1 MQTEIGDIVN
11 MGTLK
16 ELIDYIE
23 SKSGVQEIIVIY
35 NNERF
40 FEGFTNSR
48 LLQAFYETRVTQF
61 NWIFKLSKIICVVA
75 DELP

>member
-1 MQTEIGDIVN
+1 
-11 MGTLK
+11 MGSLK

-61 NWIFKLSKIICVVA
+61 NWIYKLSKIICVVA

>member
-1 MQTEIGDIVN
+1 

-23 SKSGVQEIIVIY
+23 SKSGVQAITISYHNKLIFDGSTNNPELSSFYDKRVIK
-35 NNERF
+35 
-40 FEGFTNSR
+40 
-48 LLQAFYETRVTQF
+48 F
-61 NWIFKLSKIICVVA
+61 NWQFKLSKISCVVE

>member
-1 MQTEIGDIVN
+1 

-23 SKSGVQEIIVIY
+23 SKSGVQEIIVVY

-40 FEGFTNSR
+40 FVGLTNNKS
-48 LLQAFYETRVTQF
+48 LQAFYEKRVIHF
-61 NWIFKLSKIICVVA
+61 NWQFKFSKILCVVE

>member
-1 MQTEIGDIVN
+1 MRGLVN

-23 SKSGVQEIIVIY
+23 SKSGVQEIIVVY

-40 FEGFTNSR
+40 FVVLTNSSS
-48 LLQAFYETRVTQF
+48 LQEFYEKRVTHF
-61 NWIFKLSKIICVVA
+61 NWIFKLSKILCVVE

>member
-1 MQTEIGDIVN
+1 

-48 LLQAFYETRVTQF
+48 LLQTFYETRVTQF
-61 NWIFKLSKIICVVA
+61 DWIFKLSKIICVVE

>member
-1 MQTEIGDIVN
+1 MRGLVN

-23 SKSGVQEIIVIY
+23 SKSGVQEIIVFY
-35 NNERF
+35 TKERVF
-40 FEGFTNSR
+40 VGLTNSKS
-48 LLQAFYETRVTQF
+48 LQEFYEKRVIKF
-61 NWIFKLSKIICVVA
+61 NWQLKLTKIKCVLE

>member
-1 MQTEIGDIVN
+1 

-23 SKSGVQEIIVIY
+23 SKSGVQAITISYHNKLIFDGSTNHPELSSFYDKRVIK
-35 NNERF
+35 
-40 FEGFTNSR
+40 
-48 LLQAFYETRVTQF
+48 F
-61 NWIFKLSKIICVVA
+61 NWIFKVSKISCVIE

>member
-1 MQTEIGDIVN
+1 

-23 SKSGVQEIIVIY
+23 SKSGVQTITISYHNKLIFDCLTNNTELSSFYDKRVIK
-35 NNERF
+35 
-40 FEGFTNSR
+40 
-48 LLQAFYETRVTQF
+48 F
-61 NWIFKLSKIICVVA
+61 NWIFKVSKISCVVE

>member
-1 MQTEIGDIVN
+1 
-11 MGTLK
+11 MGKLK

-23 SKSGVQEIIVIY
+23 SKSGVQEIIVVY

-40 FEGFTNSR
+40 FVGLTNSKS
-48 LLQAFYETRVTQF
+48 LQKFYEKRVIHF
-61 NWIFKLSKIICVVA
+61 NWKFKLSKILCVVE

>member
-1 MQTEIGDIVN
+1 

-23 SKSGVQEIIVIY
+23 SKSGVQTITISYHNKLIFDCLTNNPELAIFY
-35 NNERF
+35 NK
-40 FEGFTNSR
+40 
-48 LLQAFYETRVTQF
+48 RVVKF
-61 NWIFKLSKIICVVA
+61 NWQLKLTKIKCVLE

>member
-1 MQTEIGDIVN
+1 

-23 SKSGVQEIIVIY
+23 SKSGVQDIRIIYHNKLIFACLTNHPGLASLYDKKVI
-35 NNERF
+35 
-40 FEGFTNSR
+40 
-48 LLQAFYETRVTQF
+48 QF
-61 NWIFKLSKIICVVA
+61 NWIFKASKIFCVVG

>member
-1 MQTEIGDIVN
+1 

-48 LLQAFYETRVTQF
+48 LLQAFYETRVIQF
-61 NWIFKLSKIICVVA
+61 NWILKLSKIICVVA

>member
-1 MQTEIGDIVN
+1 

-23 SKSGVQEIIVIY
+23 SKSGVQEIIVVY

-40 FEGFTNSR
+40 FVVHTNSSS
-48 LLQAFYETRVTQF
+48 LQEFYEKRVTHF
-61 NWIFKLSKIICVVA
+61 NWIFKLSKILCVVE

>member
-1 MQTEIGDIVN
+1 

-23 SKSGVQEIIVIY
+23 SKSGVQNITISY
-35 NNERF
+35 NNKLVF
-40 FEGFTNSR
+40 VCLTNNPELSS
-48 LLQAFYETRVTQF
+48 FYDKRVIKF
-61 NWIFKLSKIICVVA
+61 NWIFKFSKISCVIG

>member
-1 MQTEIGDIVN
+1 

-23 SKSGVQEIIVIY
+23 SKSGVQKITISYHNELIFDCLTNNPELSSFYDKMVIK
-35 NNERF
+35 
-40 FEGFTNSR
+40 
-48 LLQAFYETRVTQF
+48 F
-61 NWIFKLSKIICVVA
+61 NWLFKVSKISCVVE

>member
-1 MQTEIGDIVN
+1 

-23 SKSGVQEIIVIY
+23 FTSGVQSIIISY
-35 NNERF
+35 HNKLIFDGSTNNPEL
-40 FEGFTNSR
+40 SS
-48 LLQAFYETRVTQF
+48 FYDKR
-61 NWIFKLSKIICVVA
+61 IIKFKLSKILCVVVE

>member
-1 MQTEIGDIVN
+1 

-23 SKSGVQEIIVIY
+23 SKSGVQEIIVVY

-40 FEGFTNSR
+40 FVGLTNSSS
-48 LLQAFYETRVTQF
+48 LQAFYKKRVIHF
-61 NWIFKLSKIICVVA
+61 NWKFKLSKILCVVE

>member
-1 MQTEIGDIVN
+1 

-23 SKSGVQEIIVIY
+23 SKSGVQEIIVVY

-40 FEGFTNSR
+40 FVGLTNNKS
-48 LLQAFYETRVTQF
+48 LQEFYEKRVIHF
-61 NWIFKLSKIICVVA
+61 NWKFKLSKILCVVE